1 MSALPKLLEE
11 TILSEEYLFQ
21 ERQHSQK
28 HEFVE
33 GIIYA
38 MASASEEHVLITGN
52 IFGEIHSIFKHRPC
66 KVYNNDMRVKVN
78 KNDYVYPDVVA
89 VCGESKFEDNIFD
102 TLMNPTA
109 IIEVLSESTENYDCG
124 KKAALYRHLET
135 VQDYL
140 LIAQNRCYIE
150 HYQHH
155 NQTQWLLTI
164 ISNMDEILILKSIDV
179 QITVRDIYNKIV
191 WH

>member
-1 MSALPKLLEE
+1 MSALPKLEDS
-11 TILSEEYLFQ
+11 ISSKDYLFQ
-21 ERQHSQK
+21 ERQNAQK

-38 MASASEEHVLITGN
+38 MAGASEEHVLITGN
-52 IFGEIHSIFKHRPC
+52 IFGEIYSIFKQRPC

-89 VCGESKFEDNIFD
+89 VCGESKFEDNVFD
-102 TLMNPTA
+102 TLINPTV

-135 VQDYL
+135 VQEYL
-140 LIAQNRCYIE
+140 LIAQDRCYIE
-150 HYQHH
+150 HYQRH
-155 NQTQWLLTI
+155 NQTQWLLTT
-164 ISNMDEILILKSIDV
+164 ISNMDEILILKSINAQIIV
-179 QITVRDIYNKIV
+179 QDIYNKTGV
-191 WH
+191 H